1 MAYENEMMINTWEQF
16 GRNAGRIWQTL
27 HKYDTLSKEQL
38 QEKTQL
44 RPYEIDISVG
54 WLARENKIACESDTY
69 RISETN
75 LTPIIGTN
83 AGVIWETLHRHGES
97 DITILTKETGLH
109 KNEIYEAIGWLARE
123 DKLNFSTK
131 QGD

>member
-1 MAYENEMMINTWEQF
+1 MMINTLEQF

-27 HKYDTLSKEQL
+27 QKYGTLSKEQL

-54 WLARENKIACESDTY
+54 WLARENKISCESEAY
-69 RISETN
+69 RICETN
-75 LTPIIGTN
+75 LTPTIGTN
-83 AGVIWETLHRHGES
+83 AGVIWEILHRIGES
-97 DITILTKETGLH
+97 DIATLNKETNLCI
-109 KNEIYEAIGWLARE
+109 NEIYEAIGWLARE